1 MLLYSKACYNII
13 NLCLQPF
20 GLSRF
25 GLCLGTNTMPV
36 IVLEASDL
44 TSPLSLV
51 RMWALLSGC
60 LTFSLVAS
68 LVTPE
73 LNPDTHQPS
82 FRILCMF
89 TWCLFFILTLLI
101 HVINVIQFHSLVPIS
116 WKNLTVTVAA
126 LAALMTF
133 SASVTFPWAVMG
145 HEDVWPRPIAASL
158 ASCLTFLAY
167 ATEAYLIRTQTQDQ
181 NGYMASVPGLLKM
194 LQLWG
199 GCEMIVLVVEQVRG
213 ALVKGTGVGLAAVGW
228 QLWVSG
234 AVYALCLLMSLGTV
248 MVVLGDCAGRC
259 PLPFDRLLASFSLTG
274 VLLYVVATILC
285 FTRVLE
291 LEKSGQDFTDRKTG
305 QTLVVM
311 EAVMTSITLLAYTVD
326 LAFSIKLL
334 RDRSHA

>member
-1 MLLYSKACYNII
+1 MRPGWCIRSTGLKSGGFNRVCTVFALKQDTSLLLYSKACYNIL

-25 GLCLGTNTMPV
+25 GLCLGTTTMPV

-68 LVTPE
+68 L
-73 LNPDTHQPS
+73 
-82 FRILCMF
+82 
-89 TWCLFFILTLLI
+89 
-101 HVINVIQFHSLVPIS
+101 FHSLVPIS

-145 HEDVWPRPIAASL
+145 HEGVWPRPIAASL

-181 NGYMASVPGLLKM
+181 KGYMASVPGLLKV

-213 ALVKGTGVGLAAVGW
+213 ALVKGAGVGLAAVGW

-234 AVYALCLLMSLGTV
+234 VVYALCLLMSLGTV

-291 LEKSGQDFTDRKTG
+291 QQNPGQEFTDRKTG
-305 QTLVVM
+305 PTLVIM

>member
-1 MLLYSKACYNII
+1 
-13 NLCLQPF
+13 
-20 GLSRF
+20 
-25 GLCLGTNTMPV
+25 MPV

-51 RMWALLSGC
+51 RMLALLSGC

-68 LVTPE
+68 LVPSE
-73 LNPDTHQPS
+73 LTSDTHQPS

-89 TWCLFFILTLLI
+89 TWCLFFILTFLI
-101 HVINVIQFHSLVPIS
+101 HVVNIIQFHSLVPIS

-126 LAALMTF
+126 LATLMTF
-133 SASVTFPWAVMG
+133 SATVTFPWAVMG
-145 HEDVWPRPIAASL
+145 HEGVWPRPIAAVL

-167 ATEAYLIRTQTQDQ
+167 ATEAYLIRTQTQNQ
-181 NGYMASVPGLLKM
+181 KGYMASVPGLLKV

-199 GCEMIVLVVEQVRG
+199 GCEMIVLVVEQVCG
-213 ALVKGTGVGLAAVGW
+213 ALVKGAGVGLAAVCW

-234 AVYALCLLMSLGTV
+234 VVYALCLLMSMGTV

-274 VLLYVVATILC
+274 VLLYVVATVLC

-291 LEKSGQDFTDRKTG
+291 LQNSGQDFTDRKTG
-305 QTLVVM
+305 PTLVVM

>member
-1 MLLYSKACYNII
+1 
-13 NLCLQPF
+13 
-20 GLSRF
+20 
-25 GLCLGTNTMPV
+25 MPV

-60 LTFSLVAS
+60 LTLSLVAS
-68 LVTPE
+68 LVPSE
-73 LNPDTHQPS
+73 LISDTHQPS

-101 HVINVIQFHSLVPIS
+101 HVVNIIQFHSLVPIS

-126 LAALMTF
+126 LATLMTL
-133 SASVTFPWAVMG
+133 SATVTFPWAVMC
-145 HEDVWPRPIAASL
+145 HEGAWLRPIAASL

-167 ATEAYLIRTQTQDQ
+167 GTEAYLIRNQTQDQ
-181 NGYMASVPGLLKM
+181 KGYMASVPGLLKV

-213 ALVKGTGVGLAAVGW
+213 ALVNVGLAAVGW

-234 AVYALCLLMSLGTV
+234 AWYAICLLMSLGTV

-259 PLPFDRLLASFSLTG
+259 PLPFDRLLAGFSLTG

-291 LEKSGQDFTDRKTG
+291 LRKRDQDLTDRKTG
-305 QTLVVM
+305 PTLVVM
-311 EAVMTSITLLAYTVD
+311 EAVMASITLLAYTVD

>member
-1 MLLYSKACYNII
+1 
-13 NLCLQPF
+13 
-20 GLSRF
+20 
-25 GLCLGTNTMPV
+25 MPV

-68 LVTPE
+68 LVPSE
-73 LNPDTHQPS
+73 LTSDTHLPS

-101 HVINVIQFHSLVPIS
+101 QVINIIQFHSLFPIS
-116 WKNLTVTVAA
+116 WKNLTMTVAA
-126 LAALMTF
+126 LAALMTL

-145 HEDVWPRPIAASL
+145 HEGVWPRPIAASL
-158 ASCLTFLAY
+158 VSCLTFLAY
-167 ATEAYLIRTQTQDQ
+167 ATEAFLIRTQTQDQ
-181 NGYMASVPGLLKM
+181 KGYMASMPGLLKV

-199 GCEMIVLVVEQVRG
+199 GCEMIVLIVEQVRG
-213 ALVKGTGVGLAAVGW
+213 ALVAVGW

-259 PLPFDRLLASFSLTG
+259 PLPFDRLLAGFSLTG

-285 FTRVLE
+285 FTRVLQ
-291 LEKSGQDFTDRKTG
+291 LRNRGLDLTDGKTG
-305 QTLVVM
+305 PTVVIM
-311 EAVMTSITLLAYTVD
+311 ETVMASITLLAYTVD